1 MVSIVVR
8 KNRQGRFLGLRCLG
22 HAEFSE
28 KGLDIVC
35 SAISVLTQTT
45 IIALDEL
52 VGIPLVIEQNPEA
65 GLLDC
70 GWDAAIAE
78 SKQEQAQLLLKT
90 MCLGL
95 REIERIYPENI
106 SLSELEV
113 LDHDPF

>member
-1 MVSIVVR
+1 MVSIVIR
-8 KNRQGRFLGLRCLG
+8 KNRQGRILGFRCLG

-28 KGLDIVC
+28 NGLDIVC

-52 VGIPLVIEQNPEA
+52 VRIPLTIEQDPEA
-65 GLLDC
+65 GLIDC
-70 GWDAAIAE
+70 GWDAAIAGPE
-78 SKQEQAQLLLKT
+78 QEQAQLLVKT

-95 REIERIYPENI
+95 REIERIYPENM